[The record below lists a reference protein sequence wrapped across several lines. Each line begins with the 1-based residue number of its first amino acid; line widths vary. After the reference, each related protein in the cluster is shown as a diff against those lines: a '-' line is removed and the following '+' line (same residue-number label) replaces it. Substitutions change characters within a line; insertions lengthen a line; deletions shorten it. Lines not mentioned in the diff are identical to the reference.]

1 MLRPRTTV
9 PGLAIEDLQLA
20 PNAAVVAA
28 LTGADSTGSCSLLF
42 LDTATGGQRGALTVS
57 RDELAVLAAGWSIGA
72 SHNCRTGV
80 VELWRPETGEPVGR
94 LRPHGGRGV
103 HALALTD
110 DGMLAASLGEDG
122 RVALWRPHD
131 GSVIAT
137 LTMVGQVD
145 LETCTLTFSPDGQVL
160 GVRTDADTVELW
172 RTGPPQFV
180 AQLPETGDPVFSFDG
195 RWAASAGNGI
205 SVYDVPTGDPPAIL
219 PGRGP
224 LAFTPDGSLLVA
236 TGLDGRTAI
245 WRTETAQPFGHLRGR
260 SPRALSPDGRILAL
274 SAPDGVLM
282 LVELA
287 TGRAVARL
295 SGHRGEVLA
304 LAVGAG
310 GAVTVAACSDA
321 TLRVWAAPTP

>member
-20 PNAAVVAA
+20 PDAAVVAA

-42 LDTATGGQRGALTVS
+42 LDTSTGEQRGAVAVS
-57 RDELAVLAAGWSIGA
+57 RDELPVLAAGWSIGA
-72 SHNCRTGV
+72 THNCRTGV
-80 VELWRPETGEPVGR
+80 VQLWRPGTGEPVER

-103 HALALTD
+103 HALALAD
-110 DGMLAASLGEDG
+110 DGELAASIGEDG
-122 RVALWRPHD
+122 RVALWRPRD
-131 GSVIAT
+131 GRDLAT
-137 LTMVGQVD
+137 LTTIGLVD

-160 GVRTDADTVELW
+160 AVRTDADTVELW
-172 RTGPPQFV
+172 RTEPAQFV
-180 AQLPETGDPVFSFDG
+180 AQLPETGDPVFSSDG

-205 SVYDVPTGDPPAIL
+205 SVYDVPTGDPPSIL

-224 LAFTPDGSLLVA
+224 LALTPDGSLLVA
-236 TGLDGRTAI
+236 TGLDGRTSV
-245 WRTETAQPFGHLRGR
+245 WRTETAQPFGRLRGR

-274 SAPDGVLM
+274 SAPDGVLT

-304 LAVGAG
+304 LAVGPG
-310 GAVTVAACSDA
+310 GAVTVAASSDA
-321 TLRVWAAPTP
+321 TLRVWAAATA